1 MMRVPVP
8 VRLRKAVRTWFD
20 SRYISI
26 ADHRQDIRDALW
38 EVQTL
43 RREMATLQGEVERL
57 RNARPP
63 AAAART
69 HSAGAGDR
77 AGSADSRVGRVEVKA
92 DKAYGKADDA
102 HRLAQETAKALDG
115 VLQNEVLVWQA
126 IDDLRTRLAGGEVP
140 ATSRTTAE
148 AAERAGSGRVPPEA
162 ERTPG
167 RAADEL
173 VQGRSGDERVRG
185 RSEEQPCA

>member
-8 VRLRKAVRTWFD
+8 ARLRKAVRTWFD

-43 RREMATLQGEVERL
+43 RREMVTLQGEVERL

-63 AAAART
+63 AAGNR
-69 HSAGAGDR
+69 
-77 AGSADSRVGRVEVKA
+77 
-92 DKAYGKADDA
+92 ADDA

-126 IDDLRTRLAGGEVP
+126 IDDLRTRLPRGDAPAGG
-140 ATSRTTAE
+140 
-148 AAERAGSGRVPPEA
+148 RAG
-162 ERTPG
+162 G
-167 RAADEL
+167 RAADE
-173 VQGRSGDERVRG
+173 RARG